1 MHQNQIMEM
10 AGIIF
15 NDKRRI
21 NNTPEQMRSCKDVKE
36 LAQEFNWPVFES
48 EAYHS
53 DSYPTGSRDGTP
65 IFLTSYARNY
75 VKGEFSD
82 VAEEF
87 LKAIG
92 LK

>member
-1 MHQNQIMEM
+1 MHQDQAIEM

-21 NNTPEQMRSCKDVKE
+21 NTPPEQRASSRDVRK
-36 LAQEFNWPVFES
+36 LAEENGWPVLKNS
-48 EAYHS
+48 AYHS
-53 DSYPTGSRDGTP
+53 DSYPTGSRGGTP
-65 IFLTSYARNY
+65 IFLTKFARDY

-87 LKAIG
+87 LAAVG
-92 LK
+92 LR

>member
-1 MHQNQIMEM
+1 MHQHQTLEM

-21 NNTPEQMRSCKDVKE
+21 AIPPEQRASIRAVKA
-36 LAQEFNWPVFES
+36 LANEHSWPVFGK
-48 EAYHS
+48 AAHHS
-53 DSYPTGSRDGTP
+53 DSFPTGSRESTP
-65 IFLTSYARNY
+65 IFRTNYARKY

-87 LKAIG
+87 LEKVG